1 MNYVVWDIETDSAQ
15 TDWATIIEIGGILLD
30 ENFKEKERF
39 QARCRLPQDRV
50 PSATALCINKSN
62 VDLLTK
68 GNLSHYEM
76 LTQVEQKFREWSPAT
91 FLGYSSI
98 NFDDEVIRKE
108 FFKSLRKPYLTNT
121 DGNVRHDA
129 LNIVRAAF
137 AIDDDVLKTE
147 LNPKG
152 NKSMKLESLA
162 RLNGFESAGAHSALF
177 DTELTVK
184 VLDLIKQ
191 KQPTLWQEY
200 FKTSSKVIVEN
211 LIKQEKIFT
220 LNEYFYGTSRLYLCA
235 PLHPNAC
242 THPIYNWGQAIDLR
256 VDVEA
261 IQKLNYEDLKKEMK
275 KSPKFLRT
283 IRSNKAPIILDQSFG
298 MKVEPYSKLDP
309 KLIKKRAELIKTN
322 EKFSQDICNI
332 LREAA
337 EEKMETSSQE
347 DIEPEE
353 SIYSGGM
360 DYLKKDGLLF
370 QKFHQEDWKG
380 KFAMINKF
388 KDERMVTFAHSLIFN
403 EAPEILPKEVH
414 KKIKRRIASRILS
427 TNKEKW
433 WTVSAFYS
441 ECDEI
446 RENEDKMFSFKTV
459 DEKLK
464 FLDGI
469 NEYVMNLEQKYSDA

>member
-39 QARCRLPQDRV
+39 SARCRLPQDRV

-235 PLHPNAC
+235 PLYPNAC
-242 THPIYNWGQAIDLR
+242 IHPVYKWGQAVDLR
-256 VDVEA
+256 VDIEA